1 MGCIRGERI
10 TIRISH
16 LLFALAHVLEV
27 TDNLVTQILQALE
40 LNFQRLQLLSFGDLL
55 KSTVVTHLLW
65 QWWLT
70 HSSFDTYIVVVLR
83 FNTVLQIESNFSV
96 DSLTSCK
103 KYPKP
108 SNTFCLT
115 ARSWARWVTNREWL
129 GFRSKLQTCR
139 TLQWWMQICLSLR
152 HPSDTR
158 CVLSN
163 PAPIT
168 RDVELSF

>member
-1 MGCIRGERI
+1 MYLKSL
-10 TIRISH
+10 TIWSLRSSRR
-16 LLFALAHVLEV
+16 LSSTSKGFSCSALAIYYNNAVF
-27 TDNLVTQILQALE
+27 TQ
-40 LNFQRLQLLSFGDLL
+40 R
-55 KSTVVTHLLW
+55 LW